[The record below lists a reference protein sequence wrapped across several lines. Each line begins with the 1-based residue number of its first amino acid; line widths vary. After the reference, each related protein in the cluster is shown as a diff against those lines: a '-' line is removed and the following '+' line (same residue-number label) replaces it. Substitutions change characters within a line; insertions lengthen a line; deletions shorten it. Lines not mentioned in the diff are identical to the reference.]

1 MSYSHDDCFVLIES
15 SKYGI
20 QLNQRIQL
28 GNYHLW
34 AQRNIQVKRGLLRWY
49 FLLGFDNRSFALY
62 SILSIVWQMIKPVDC
77 NDTCDVR
84 PQHKHKSNKSYLIHL
99 AKENVPS
106 CKISHSNFRCNKML
120 VHPNHKEKTNC
131 FYYTSG
137 GDQYN
142 FILIIL
148 ISSSQHWQMTCYL
161 FSLFTTHINQRFC
174 KCASSHCSPLTKNN
188 DVTGWQTKYNI
199 YNKYNI

>member
-1 MSYSHDDCFVLIES
+1 MAFNWIKGS
-15 SKYGI
+15 S
-20 QLNQRIQL
+20 
-28 GNYHLW
+28 W
-34 AQRNIQVKRGLLRWY
+34 AIITSEHREVKRGLLRWY
-49 FLLGFDNRSFALY
+49 FLFGFDNRSFVLY

-106 CKISHSNFRCNKML
+106 CKISHSNFRCNKLL
-120 VHPNHKEKTNC
+120 VHPNYKEKTNC

-137 GDQYN
+137 DDHYN

-148 ISSSQHWQMTCYL
+148 ISYFFLL
-161 FSLFTTHINQRFC
+161 FIFF
-174 KCASSHCSPLTKNN
+174 
-188 DVTGWQTKYNI
+188 I
-199 YNKYNI
+199 YNAY